1 MNEELVMNDGYFY
14 DQNGLDIPLNNN
26 LRCQGTTSINHYHY
40 NPLIYTTFRDIMTIK
55 QDFNDYGISVTD
67 KIIEEN
73 KKMKRHISEMQTE
86 INNLR
91 AENQLFHK
99 SLKEFI
105 KETKKI
111 MEEKI
116 KK

>member
-1 MNEELVMNDGYFY
+1 MNEDNIYGWNWGDFTIATTNPQGATGLSYFVPENNYNVTTVKCDFSDGA
-14 DQNGLDIPLNNN
+14 
-26 LRCQGTTSINHYHY
+26 
-40 NPLIYTTFRDIMTIK
+40 
-55 QDFNDYGISVTD
+55 ISVQD
-67 KIIEEN
+67 EMREDI

-105 KETKKI
+105 KETKKRI
-111 MEEKI
+111 TKNGRGGLV
-116 KK
+116 K